1 MNHRRFSS
9 GSFKAGNRGS
19 GQRPYGATRTMARY
33 RPHGRRGF
41 TLIEVIAA
49 MVIVSLMVSMAG
61 MGIVMGIRG
70 YVLAKENAHMAQK
83 AQLAMARLTL
93 EMRALTDVVAED
105 FSTSAAEPY
114 LIYDRADGRY
124 AVDRKGDA
132 VRLYELTQG
141 ATSVTGTG
149 NILIDSLATDSRA
162 LNITF
167 FQDKD
172 QDRKHDDAWVPG
184 VDPIENLTRIELSLA
199 LKRSDVQ
206 VQDFSFSTS
215 VYPRSR

>member
-1 MNHRRFSS
+1 
-9 GSFKAGNRGS
+9 
-19 GQRPYGATRTMARY
+19 
-33 RPHGRRGF
+33 
-41 TLIEVIAA
+41 

-93 EMRALTDVVAED
+93 EMRALSGVVDET
-105 FSTSAAEPY
+105 FSDPTPLEPY
-114 LIYDRADGRY
+114 LIYDLADGRY
-124 AVDRKGDA
+124 AVARSGDD
-132 VRLYELTQG
+132 VRLYELSPG
-141 ATSVTGTG
+141 ATSITGTG
-149 NILIDSLATDSRA
+149 NILIDSLAADQRA

-167 FQDKD
+167 FQD
-172 QDRKHDDAWVPG
+172 QDLVWDPG
-184 VDPIENLTRIELSLA
+184 VDPIENLTRIELSLT

>member
-1 MNHRRFSS
+1 
-9 GSFKAGNRGS
+9 
-19 GQRPYGATRTMARY
+19 MARY

-93 EMRALTDVVAED
+93 EMRALTGVVDET
-105 FSTSAAEPY
+105 FSDPTPVEPY
-114 LIYDRADGRY
+114 LIYDLADGRY
-124 AVDRKGDA
+124 AVARKGDD
-132 VRLYELTQG
+132 VRLFELTQG
-141 ATSVTGTG
+141 ATTITGTG
-149 NILIDSLATDSRA
+149 NILIDSLGSDPHA
-162 LNITF
+162 LNIEF

-184 VDPIENLTRIELSLA
+184 VDPIENLTRIELALA

-206 VQDFSFSTS
+206 VNDFSFSTS

>member
-1 MNHRRFSS
+1 
-9 GSFKAGNRGS
+9 
-19 GQRPYGATRTMARY
+19 MARY

-93 EMRALTDVVAED
+93 EMRALTGVVDET
-105 FSTSAAEPY
+105 FSDPTPVEPY
-114 LIYDRADGRY
+114 LIYDLADGRY
-124 AVDRKGDA
+124 AVARKGDD
-132 VRLYELTQG
+132 VRLFELTQG
-141 ATSVTGTG
+141 ATTITGTG
-149 NILIDSLATDSRA
+149 NILIDSLAGDPHA
-162 LNITF
+162 LNIEF

-184 VDPIENLTRIELSLA
+184 VDPIENLTPASSL
-199 LKRSDVQ
+199 
-206 VQDFSFSTS
+206 
-215 VYPRSR
+215 PWP